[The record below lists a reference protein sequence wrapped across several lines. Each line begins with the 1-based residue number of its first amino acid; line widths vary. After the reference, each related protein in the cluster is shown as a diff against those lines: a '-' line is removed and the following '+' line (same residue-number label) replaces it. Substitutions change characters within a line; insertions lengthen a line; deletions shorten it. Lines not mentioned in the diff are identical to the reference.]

1 MSDQDGVW
9 TVESSHNEKGE
20 QYLVVKFSRRKN
32 FKRTLYITNTSIE
45 VDVPCHLWLQ
55 SDYLYN
61 VVQYTLLYD
70 MYLIMM

>member
-45 VDVPCHLWLQ
+45 VNVPCHL
-55 SDYLYN
+55 
-61 VVQYTLLYD
+61 
-70 MYLIMM
+70 